1 MTPDELF
8 KLALQLLPASPA
20 LVIAGMFWLV
30 RKAHAEEMT
39 AVNKRLA
46 ALENRTEKLI
56 RKHVL
61 HHSKDAAYVLND
73 KVEADDDS

>member
-1 MTPDELF
+1 MTPDELL
-8 KLALQLLPASPA
+8 KIALQLLPASPA

-30 RKAHAEEMT
+30 RKAHAEEMA
-39 AVNKRLA
+39 AVNKRLVV
-46 ALENRTEKLI
+46 LENRTEKLI

-73 KVEADDDS
+73 KVEAEDDA

>member
-1 MTPDELF
+1 MNIDDLL
-8 KLALQLLPASPA
+8 KLALQLVPASPA
-20 LVIAGMFWLV
+20 VLIAAMFWVV
-30 RKAHAEEMT
+30 RKAHADEMN